1 MKYGLRGLFPV
12 GFFLLLAATGT
23 ATPPDSLLRL
33 TPLGRYAAMASA
45 YDRLWHRDTA
55 VAQRLGRE
63 WAAFFAQH
71 GTEADRRLLDLAL
84 FETDRANQ
92 FHNERLVARAHA
104 LLRRA
109 GASGD
114 TLVLGRVQV
123 CLGLY
128 YFHVAR
134 KYDLSFRHYERAFE
148 LIKPQTD
155 ATFPRRDYTVYVIA
169 DAWFQFFDDENALRC
184 GRELR
189 RVGQADV
196 RDAHVYN
203 ACLLGLAYL
212 RLRRPA
218 EARDWF
224 AWGLAQLPLRVPFQN
239 EVWVGIFKGNL
250 GLVALAQHRPE
261 AAQPLLDEGF
271 RLTLRYGDWD
281 NVATFGS
288 RLAELH
294 LRRGEVARAGYFA
307 RLAHAAALRTTY
319 GTKFTHQTYAS
330 MADWLGAAGR
340 PAEALRYADSARRAK
355 DRWLGEMDV
364 RLKHRAELALATERH
379 RASEQR
385 LARER
390 DRQLLLRNGLLGF
403 LLLGLGVAWLAYR
416 HRVAAF
422 RHQRERAEAD
432 LQRATDELER
442 FRESVQEKSA
452 LLQQLAAG
460 QATGADDV
468 LLRLRESVLVTDE
481 GWRTFSERF
490 SRAYPGFFQRLREA
504 HPQLSPG
511 EVRLLTLSRLGYSA
525 REMADMLG
533 VGPDAVWK
541 SRQRLRRKLA
551 LPDEVSLEDLARGI

>member
-1 MKYGLRGLFPV
+1 
-12 GFFLLLAATGT
+12 
-23 ATPPDSLLRL
+23 
-33 TPLGRYAAMASA
+33 
-45 YDRLWHRDTA
+45 
-55 VAQRLGRE
+55 
-63 WAAFFAQH
+63 
-71 GTEADRRLLDLAL
+71 
-84 FETDRANQ
+84 
-92 FHNERLVARAHA
+92 
-104 LLRRA
+104 
-109 GASGD
+109 
-114 TLVLGRVQV
+114 
-123 CLGLY
+123 
-128 YFHVAR
+128 
-134 KYDLSFRHYERAFE
+134 
-148 LIKPQTD
+148 
-155 ATFPRRDYTVYVIA
+155 
-169 DAWFQFFDDENALRC
+169 
-184 GRELR
+184 
-189 RVGQADV
+189 
-196 RDAHVYN
+196 
-203 ACLLGLAYL
+203 
-212 RLRRPA
+212 
-218 EARDWF
+218 
-224 AWGLAQLPLRVPFQN
+224 
-239 EVWVGIFKGNL
+239 
-250 GLVALAQHRPE
+250 
-261 AAQPLLDEGF
+261 
-271 RLTLRYGDWD
+271 
-281 NVATFGS
+281 
-288 RLAELH
+288 
-294 LRRGEVARAGYFA
+294 
-307 RLAHAAALRTTY
+307 
-319 GTKFTHQTYAS
+319 
-330 MADWLGAAGR
+330 
-340 PAEALRYADSARRAK
+340 
-355 DRWLGEMDV
+355 MDV